1 MKRSRQIVVDSS
13 VIVKWLSS
21 QDEKWLN
28 QENEL
33 FLKEADRLL
42 DDRRR
47 GKIILHT
54 LELVKYE
61 VGNAIN
67 YKGMDETATLSV
79 IILFYSLPIIFHQ
92 MEEELALDTGELAKK
107 MSITYY
113 DASFLALAKQLKAK
127 LVTDNPK
134 HQKKQKDIL
143 VTPIEKYH

>member
-1 MKRSRQIVVDSS
+1 MKNQSAVVVDSS
-13 VIVKWLSS
+13 VIV
-21 QDEKWLN
+21 KWLN

>member
-1 MKRSRQIVVDSS
+1 MKKQSAVVVDSS
-13 VIVKWLSS
+13 VIV
-21 QDEKWLN
+21 KWLN